1 MSIFGELFVSGFFGI
16 FLGAAI
22 GWGYYFLKSQE
33 GQTQEEE
40 SSGGEKAC
48 QGGQRFL
55 VIQWVVSACCR
66 LRRSGVCALGT
77 LRSPVAAAS

>member
-33 GQTQEEE
+33 GQTQEE
-40 SSGGEKAC
+40 SKVDTWKIILLFWFIGS
-48 QGGQRFL
+48 FL
-55 VIQWVVSACCR
+55 TWLIR
-66 LRRSGVCALGT
+66 YY
-77 LRSPVAAAS
+77 

>member
-40 SSGGEKAC
+40 SKLDTWKIILLFWFIGS
-48 QGGQRFL
+48 FL
-55 VIQWVVSACCR
+55 TWLIR
-66 LRRSGVCALGT
+66 YY
-77 LRSPVAAAS
+77 